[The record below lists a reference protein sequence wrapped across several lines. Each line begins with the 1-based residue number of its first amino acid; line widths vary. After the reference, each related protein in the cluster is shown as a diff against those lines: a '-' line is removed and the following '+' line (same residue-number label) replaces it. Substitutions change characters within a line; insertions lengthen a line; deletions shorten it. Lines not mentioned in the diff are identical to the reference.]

1 MADRRLVSTLGS
13 YVGCQLL
20 SIIWRFLTLFHRH
33 KEVTF
38 SIILALE
45 RHDEVR
51 VRIDRILKSGLV
63 GHRWRF
69 VGVYGC
75 HCFFDL
81 VYNAFEHD
89 RLLSLFTAVDA
100 RFTTRLDLLNRCD
113 LTHVDAR
120 RPRLP
125 TTDRTKKFLQE

>member
-1 MADRRLVSTLGS
+1 MADRRLVSTLGP

-33 KEVTF
+33 KEVTL

-51 VRIDRILKSGLV
+51 VLIDCILEPGLV

-69 VGVYGC
+69 VGVYRC
-75 HCFFDL
+75 HCFFDP

-100 RFTTRLDLLNRCD
+100 RLTARLDLLNRCD
-113 LTHVDAR
+113 LTQVNAR
-120 RPRLP
+120 LPRLP